1 MTDNGLDND
10 VVLICIIVLIGS
22 VVLIGS
28 IVLIGSDRLYFPV
41 FTSD

>member
-22 VVLIGS
+22 
-28 IVLIGSDRLYFPV
+28 DRLYFPV